1 MSAMRPAFGA
11 AWNRFREVNV
21 NVEQVGKL
29 LGGKVQHNIDA
40 GIFKNACPIRM
51 SYVCISSYCSG
62 AGRYVSRLSYT
73 STIFRQARHYYL
85 YRPWVE

>member
-29 LGGKVQHNIDA
+29 LGGKVQMESQKLLELQMKQVKMEGNYS
-40 GIFKNACPIRM
+40 K
-51 SYVCISSYCSG
+51 
-62 AGRYVSRLSYT
+62 
-73 STIFRQARHYYL
+73 
-85 YRPWVE
+85 

>member
-1 MSAMRPAFGA
+1 MSHMRPAFGA
-11 AWNRFREVNV
+11 AWNRFKEVNV

-51 SYVCISSYCSG
+51 SYVLNYCGIPVPSNSKYATVTG
-62 AGRYVSRLSYT
+62 SDRSDICSVLK
-73 STIFRQARHYYL
+73 I
-85 YRPWVE
+85 

>member
-40 GIFKNACPIRM
+40 GIFKMP
-51 SYVCISSYCSG
+51 VPF
-62 AGRYVSRLSYT
+62 V
-73 STIFRQARHYYL
+73 
-85 YRPWVE
+85 